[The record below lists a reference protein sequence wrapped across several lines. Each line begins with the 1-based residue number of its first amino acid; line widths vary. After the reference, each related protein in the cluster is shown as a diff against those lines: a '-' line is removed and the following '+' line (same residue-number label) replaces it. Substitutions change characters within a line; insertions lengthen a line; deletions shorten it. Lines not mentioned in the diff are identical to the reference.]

1 MHLDERLQA
10 VAAFVPKNCILADI
24 GTDHA
29 YLPVWLL
36 EKGAISRAIA
46 GDIAAGPCQAART
59 TVAMHG
65 MAERVEV
72 RQGSGLAV
80 VRAGEVDCVAICGMG
95 GSTIISILE
104 ADFAVA
110 RSVQRLVLQPMAG
123 AASLRRWLVEHGWEL
138 VQESL
143 VDDEPHFYQI
153 ICAKPVEASAATEGS
168 SVGEASAA
176 TEGSSVDVGSAAT
189 EGSSVSVPAASV
201 YSPAELVIGPTLL
214 RDGHPLLAKHISRE
228 IAGCE
233 ELLANMGRS
242 EKARASAKYAE
253 VQELL
258 SELKGIGVI

>member
-1 MHLDERLQA
+1 MHLDKRLQA
-10 VAAFVPKNCILADI
+10 VAAFVPNNCILADI

-65 MAERVEV
+65 MAERVAV

-95 GSTIISILE
+95 GSTIIAILE
-104 ADFAVA
+104 ADLAVA

-123 AASLRRWLVEHGWEL
+123 APSLRRWLSEHGWSI
-138 VQESL
+138 VGESL

-153 ICAKPVEASAATEGS
+153 ICAEPVEASTATAGL

-176 TEGSSVDVGSAAT
+176 TGESSVGEGSAAT
-189 EGSSVSVPAASV
+189 DGSVVSVPAAEV
-201 YSPAELVIGPTLL
+201 YSAAELVIGPTLL
-214 RDGHPLLAKHISRE
+214 REGHPLLAKHISRE

-253 VQELL
+253 AQELL
-258 SELKGIGVI
+258 AALKALCC